1 MRRSRTFFFFLL
13 KAEAIDKAL
22 TAKGF
27 VSKNAKHHVM
37 YWFYHEGK
45 KSQIRTRISF
55 GENEIG
61 TGLIAAMARET
72 KLRKSDFLA
81 LIECSL
87 SADEYREKML
97 TEGHVRP

>member
-1 MRRSRTFFFFLL
+1 LTQ

-27 VSKNAKHHVM
+27 VSENARHHVM
-37 YWFYHEGK
+37 YWFYYEGK

-55 GENEIG
+55 GEKEVG
-61 TGLIAAMARET
+61 AGLISAMARET
-72 KLRKSDFLA
+72 KLRKCDFLA
-81 LIECSL
+81 LVECSL
-87 SADEYREKML
+87 SADEYRTKML